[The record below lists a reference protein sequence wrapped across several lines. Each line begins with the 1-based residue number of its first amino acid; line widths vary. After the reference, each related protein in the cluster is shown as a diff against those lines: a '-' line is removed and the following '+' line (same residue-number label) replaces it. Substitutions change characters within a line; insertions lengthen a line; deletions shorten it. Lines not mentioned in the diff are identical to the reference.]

1 MQKLRQSS
9 LHPKFTHILPTAK
22 RTTARLAP
30 AWELFLD
37 LIYPPRCGGCDN
49 RGTLLCPE
57 CRRTIRGPGESA
69 LAVPEID
76 LLVYAG
82 AFEGPL
88 RKAIHKFKYQS
99 DTPLAKR
106 LAGLLTGRIT
116 RHLAT
121 TWREGEPPTLV
132 PVPLHAA
139 KRRERGYNQAELLAR
154 HIAKET
160 GLRMDL
166 GLVRVKETRSQVG
179 LSGRE
184 REANVDGAFEWRH
197 EKAPRTVILVD
208 DVCTTGATLA
218 ECAAVLKLKGARSV
232 CAVTVAKATGMGPD
246 R

>member
-1 MQKLRQSS
+1 VKQ
-9 LHPKFTHILPTAK
+9 ILPA
-22 RTTARLAP
+22 ARRATSNLAP

-37 LIYPPRCGGCDN
+37 LIYPPRCGGCDK

-57 CRRTIRGPGESA
+57 CRRTIIGPGESA

-76 LLVYAG
+76 LLLYGG

-88 RKAIHKFKYQS
+88 REAIHKFKYQG
-99 DTPLAKR
+99 DTPLAR
-106 LAGLLTGRIT
+106 WLAGLLTGRIT

-121 TWREGEPPTLV
+121 TWRAGEPPVLV

-160 GLRMDL
+160 GVAIDF

-179 LSGRE
+179 LSGPE
-184 REANVDGAFEWRH
+184 REANVAGAFKWRH

-208 DVCTTGATLA
+208 DVCTTGATLT

-232 CAVTVAKATGMGPD
+232 CAVTVAKAISMGPD